1 MFDKKNCEKF
11 SFVNIMW
18 SKGRVNVMQVENL
31 MVAKELGCNDIVHWD
46 ESSKQSN

>member
-11 SFVNIMW
+11 SFVKIWSNGKVNII
-18 SKGRVNVMQVENL
+18 QVENL

-46 ESSKQSN
+46 ESSK